1 LSFLIVIGLRVIF
14 EIPAELR
21 ANWMFQLLLDP
32 GGQQGEPL
40 ARKMMLFSVLP
51 WVLLITFAVY
61 TYLAGILVAA
71 LHTLLVAVWTVLLT
85 NLVLIRYRKLPFTCT
100 LPVFKQHSIVI
111 LLSFGFGYLIY
122 AVSTPEFEAS
132 ALLEPLHLLSLL
144 PIVLVAWLIPRQLA
158 KNTIE
163 IEKKLI
169 FEETAVRT
177 IEGLRLSD

>member
-1 LSFLIVIGLRVIF
+1 
-14 EIPAELR
+14 
-21 ANWMFQLLLDP
+21 
-32 GGQQGEPL
+32 
-40 ARKMMLFSVLP
+40 
-51 WVLLITFAVY
+51 
-61 TYLAGILVAA
+61 
-71 LHTLLVAVWTVLLT
+71 
-85 NLVLIRYRKLPFTCT
+85 
-100 LPVFKQHSIVI
+100 VI